1 MDGKVERKRV
11 RLMRML
17 ICKLRAVE
25 QLIFLD
31 FVERVGMMA
40 ASDLLLDEVCSRN
53 QGRGWLVG
61 GFVAVRCVPK
71 REVGVIF

>member
-1 MDGKVERKRV
+1 MISLNIVLLSWSGMDGKVERKRV
-11 RLMRML
+11 RLMRIL

-40 ASDLLLDEVCSRN
+40 ASV
-53 QGRGWLVG
+53 VG
-61 GFVAVRCVPK
+61 
-71 REVGVIF
+71 